1 MIMKSPTLNAHASS
15 QWRAAATLSVA
26 FCLVI
31 LAGAVAAAHP
41 LGNFSINYYARLEV
55 AGDRARVRYIVD
67 MAEIPTLQESE
78 KADAD
83 RDGSTSSAELN
94 AYLETVSARYQ
105 NGLQLTIES
114 VRVPLEFNSKKITR
128 LAGAGGLSTL
138 RIECDLEGV
147 FPSDTQ
153 GPRRLRLE
161 DSNDRD
167 RLGWRE
173 MVVVPLAG
181 VNIFDSTAY
190 GNGLTDELKA
200 YPEDRLAAPLD
211 ETAAELSFTRG
222 HAPWGSNALRMRDG
236 RTIALSRDRFVELIA
251 VPRLTA
257 GVALVGLLLAA
268 GLGALHAFSPGHG
281 KTVVGAY
288 LIGSRGTARHA
299 AFLGL
304 TVTVTHTAGVYA
316 LGLVTLF
323 ASQYILP
330 EKLFPVLSLVSG
342 AIVLV
347 MGLGLFVRRLRATLS
362 GSAHEHEHGHNH
374 THPHLDDH
382 AHEHEG
388 EDTRQLDGG
397 AMVHSHGGS
406 QHSHLP
412 PGAGGNPVTW
422 RSLLALGISGG
433 LLPCPSALVVLLSAI
448 ALHRVGYGLLLIV
461 AFSLGLAS
469 ALTAI
474 GLVFVYAGRW
484 VKRPTGRARWLVPV
498 LPIVSAL
505 VIAGVGAVICYEA
518 LVQSGIRF
526 THLAPNS
533 FSWTTSALAFGF
545 VIGLKHAMEADHLA
559 AVSTIVSEQKSLVSA
574 SLVGGLWGVGHTIS
588 LLVAGLAVILFHIE
602 IGTRM
607 EMALEFGVA
616 LMLIALGVNAIRKL
630 RRGSRIHFHAHR
642 HGERVHFHPHVHDG
656 SPDVDPDTHHGS
668 MLGTRPLLVGMMH
681 GLAGSAA
688 LMLLVLSTIKSPLVG
703 LAYIVVFGLGSI
715 GGMMAMSVLVGLPL
729 RFTARRFARVN
740 LMLRGLAGL
749 ASLSFGVFMV
759 YELGFVQGLLR

>member
-1 MIMKSPTLNAHASS
+1 M
-15 QWRAAATLSVA
+15 RAATLPLA
-26 FCLVI
+26 LCFVI
-31 LAGAVAAAHP
+31 LAGVVATAHP
-41 LGNFSINYYARLEV
+41 LGNFSINYYARIEV
-55 AGDRARVRYIVD
+55 GIDRARVRYVVD

-83 RDGSTSSAELN
+83 RDGSTSGAELN
-94 AYLETVSARYQ
+94 AYLETVSTRYQ
-105 NGLQLTIES
+105 NGLQLTIEG
-114 VRVPLEFNSKKITR
+114 VRVPLEFTAKKITR

-147 FPSDTQ
+147 FHGDTQ
-153 GPRRLRLE
+153 GTRRLRLQ

-173 MVVVPLAG
+173 MVVVPAAG
-181 VNIFDSTAY
+181 VNIFNSTAY

-211 ETAAELSFTRG
+211 EPAAELSFTRG
-222 HAPWGSNALRMRDG
+222 NAPLGSTALRMRDG
-236 RTIALSRDRFVELIA
+236 RTVARSRDRFVELIA
-251 VPRLTA
+251 VPRLTPTL
-257 GVALVGLLLAA
+257 ALFGLLLAA

-330 EKLFPVLSLVSG
+330 EKLFPVLGLVSG

-347 MGLGLFVRRLRATLS
+347 MGLGLFVRRLRAALS
-362 GSAHEHEHGHNH
+362 GSAHEHGHNH
-374 THPHLDDH
+374 THTHLHDH
-382 AHEHEG
+382 AHENERV
-388 EDTRQLDGG
+388 DTRQLNSG
-397 AMVHSHGGS
+397 ALVHSHGGS

-412 PGAGGNPVTW
+412 PGAGGDPVTW

-448 ALHRVGYGLLLIV
+448 SLHRVGYGLLLIV

-498 LPIVSAL
+498 LPIVSAF
-505 VIAGVGAVICYEA
+505 VIACVGAVICYEA
-518 LVQSGIRF
+518 LVQSGIRL
-526 THLAPNS
+526 TQLAPNS
-533 FSWTTSALAFGF
+533 FSATTTALAFAF

-559 AVSTIVSEQKSLVSA
+559 AVSTIVSEHKSLVSA
-574 SLVGGLWGVGHTIS
+574 SLVGGLWGIGHTIS
-588 LLVAGLAVILFHIE
+588 LLVAGLAVILFHVE
-602 IGTRM
+602 IGPRM

-616 LMLIALGVNAIRKL
+616 LMLIALGVNTIRKL
-630 RRGSRIHFHAHR
+630 RRGSQIHFHAHR

-656 SPDVDPDTHHGS
+656 SPEVDPNTHHGS
-668 MLGTRPLLVGMMH
+668 MLGKRPLLVGMMH

-729 RFTARRFARVN
+729 RFTATRFARAN

-759 YELGFVQGLLR
+759 YELGFVQGLVR